1 MIIFFWQNCIS
12 PHQVPYI
19 RHVAKDCRVE
29 KVYLIAPRVDYDER
43 KNMGWNSELLTK
55 ETEIEVHICPDV
67 EQIDKWMQQNI
78 AHTVHLFSGIR
89 GDYEVFCYFLQ
100 SLKYPLKRG
109 FIIEPPY
116 TYNKPLWAHYV
127 RFFLQDRKFIRDFDY
142 VFAIGTDAVAYYRKW
157 SKHWKV
163 VPFVYCTEQ
172 PCLLPELAPR
182 RTSEILALTFVGHLC
197 RRKNV
202 KVGLKALGRL
212 PAHIRVSFDI
222 YGDGEQRA
230 SLEKIAQ
237 RMPSHVK
244 VVFHG
249 KVPMKEVC
257 SAIQRHDILLL
268 PSLYDGWGA
277 VVNEALMC
285 GLYVICSSRCGANL
299 LLSTVDN
306 GRIFQNNDSHDLQR
320 IICDCYEN
328 RENIRQN
335 RMVRHQWSQ
344 CIEGATVARYMV
356 DNLKTSEPLVQ
367 PWSK

>member
-1 MIIFFWQNCIS
+1 MSRMIIFFWQNCIS

-89 GDYEVFCYFLQ
+89 G
-100 SLKYPLKRG
+100 
-109 FIIEPPY
+109 
-116 TYNKPLWAHYV
+116 
-127 RFFLQDRKFIRDFDY
+127 
-142 VFAIGTDAVAYYRKW
+142 
-157 SKHWKV
+157 
-163 VPFVYCTEQ
+163 
-172 PCLLPELAPR
+172 ELAPR

-202 KVGLKALGRL
+202 KVVLKALGRL

-285 GLYVICSSRCGANL
+285 VLYVICSSRCGANL